1 MAIDKDIVIENLR
14 KVFDPEISC
23 NVYDLGLIY
32 DIAIDQSEYE
42 VTITHTLTSAFCPYA
57 DQLIE
62 DVEQAVSSVEG
73 VDTCKVEVTFDPPF
87 GPDKMTEEVR
97 MVLGIF

>member
-1 MAIDKDIVIENLR
+1 MQKNIEETL
-14 KVFDPEISC
+14 KQVYDPEISI
-23 NVYDLGLIY
+23 NVFDLGLIY
-32 DIAIDQSEYE
+32 DIDISKIPH
-42 VTITHTLTSAFCPYA
+42 VNILMTLTSAFCPYA